1 MNDESSSLTTTT
13 ETGLD
18 YKAIEDLVVDNP
30 DLERL
35 EVLLDQFNIFE
46 AIGAPWQA
54 ARHSSLLAFLLNPQG
69 NHRLGDLFIKQF
81 LQKAIVN
88 AYEVQVP
95 INAIDLDVWDMDQVV
110 VLRESQRIDILLLD
124 ERHRMAVI
132 IENRL
137 TGRSSTA
144 LLQRYWDIVSQSHPG
159 WSIIGLYLT
168 PDGEPAPD
176 NRYIPVDYGMISSI
190 IERITE
196 RMGAVLDQ
204 DVRIML
210 DHYTE
215 MLRRHIV
222 GESEITRL
230 CRRIYGKHQRAFDL
244 IYEHRLSRQ
253 KAIRNIIKLLIEQK
267 QGLLLDHTQE
277 RYTGFAIQEWE
288 VPILIN
294 GREAS
299 RPGRML
305 LFQFDTWVDTLPLS
319 LFIGPGS
326 EQVRQKLVEVATAH
340 QPPFLVD
347 DSQSPSSEWVKV
359 FERDFLTTEFYEDAS
374 ADELAEKILQSWSD
388 FLKNE
393 LPALHAVLEK
403 QTWIWKGAKGTQGAQ
418 GTRGS

>member
-1 MNDESSSLTTTT
+1 MNDETSSLTTTA
-13 ETGLD
+13 ELD
-18 YKAIEDLVVDNP
+18 YKAIEYLVVDNP

-46 AIGAPWQA
+46 AIGAPWQVS
-54 ARHSSLLAFLLNPQG
+54 RHSSLLAFLLNPQG
-69 NHRLGDLFIKQF
+69 NHRLGDQFIKRF
-81 LQKAIVN
+81 LQKAVVS
-88 AYEVQVP
+88 AYDVQVP
-95 INAIDLDVWDMDQVV
+95 INAIDLDVWDMDQII

-124 ERHRMAVI
+124 ERHRIAVI

-137 TGRSSTA
+137 TGRSSEA

-176 NRYIPVDYGMISSI
+176 NRYIPIDYGMISI
-190 IERITE
+190 LIEQITD
-196 RMGAVLDQ
+196 RMGAVLDH
-204 DVRIML
+204 DVGIML
-210 DHYTE
+210 NHYTE

-288 VPILIN
+288 VPLLIN
-294 GREAS
+294 SRETS

-305 LFQFDTWVDTLPLS
+305 LFQFDTWIDTLPLS
-319 LFIGPGS
+319 LYIGPGM
-326 EQVRQKLVEVATAH
+326 EQVRQRLLEIATAH
-340 QPPFLVD
+340 QPPFVVD
-347 DSQSPSSEWVKV
+347 DTQLLTSEWVKI

-388 FLKNE
+388 FLKND
-393 LPALHAVLEK
+393 LPSLHAVLEK
-403 QTWIWKGAKGTQGAQ
+403 QPWIWKGAKG
-418 GTRGS
+418 S

>member
-1 MNDESSSLTTTT
+1 M
-13 ETGLD
+13 
-18 YKAIEDLVVDNP
+18 
-30 DLERL
+30 
-35 EVLLDQFNIFE
+35 
-46 AIGAPWQA
+46 
-54 ARHSSLLAFLLNPQG
+54 
-69 NHRLGDLFIKQF
+69 
-81 LQKAIVN
+81 
-88 AYEVQVP
+88 
-95 INAIDLDVWDMDQVV
+95 
-110 VLRESQRIDILLLD
+110 
-124 ERHRMAVI
+124 
-132 IENRL
+132 
-137 TGRSSTA
+137 
-144 LLQRYWDIVSQSHPG
+144 
-159 WSIIGLYLT
+159 
-168 PDGEPAPD
+168 
-176 NRYIPVDYGMISSI
+176 
-190 IERITE
+190 
-196 RMGAVLDQ
+196 
-204 DVRIML
+204 
-210 DHYTE
+210 
-215 MLRRHIV
+215 

-294 GREAS
+294 SREAS

-326 EQVRQKLVEVATAH
+326 EQVRQKLVEIATAH

-393 LPALHAVLEK
+393 LPALHGVLEK
-403 QTWIWKGAKGTQGAQ
+403 QAWIWKGAKGTQGTQGTQGAQ